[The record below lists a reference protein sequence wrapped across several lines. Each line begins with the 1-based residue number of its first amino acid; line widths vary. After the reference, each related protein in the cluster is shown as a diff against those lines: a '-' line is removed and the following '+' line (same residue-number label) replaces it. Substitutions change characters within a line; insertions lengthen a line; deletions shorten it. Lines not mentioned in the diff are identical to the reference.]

1 MSCLLLAIA
10 LVAADP
16 KIDLQQYLVET
27 DHLIRIAKYEEALE
41 RCIWFHDHALE
52 HDPNM
57 VGVRASFALLS
68 WSNLAS
74 KYPPAR
80 KAMIDRRNQ
89 ATKEL
94 LDGKGGVMLFLDAV
108 ALNRE
113 LKENDKTVELFEAL
127 DQKHPDLAKETF
139 FLASEILFDAKKL
152 DLIRKHLGPLDQAF
166 ETIRKRY
173 DEDYE
178 KLAAD
183 WENSGRARDF
193 LKADFERQ
201 VLRLIKYAVALGES
215 ENARQIQTRAIE
227 VLDRE
232 SIRNAIPAPNMPR
245 K

>member
-113 LKENDKTVELFEAL
+113 LKENDKTVELFEA
-127 DQKHPDLAKETF
+127 
-139 FLASEILFDAKKL
+139 KKL